1 MIWSFLAV
9 FFAGWLYIDASYRG
23 PEWQRQLFKPI
34 TSLMLLGWAWQAQ
47 LRGLP
52 DHLILAGLAAAAVGG
67 TLSLFPKQNWLYAF
81 GALFLSSLLY
91 SLNLT
96 RQITLGNQW
105 PIALFLALMGVII
118 LVLLW
123 RYLAELRWPA
133 SLMLIMNLL
142 LCWLA
147 TLHNLYAQSAGA
159 FSFMTGAD
167 LLLLSNIVW
176 LVSAFRRRFA
186 ADCAIYEGLFII
198 GHFMIARS
206 LWLN

>member
-9 FFAGWLYIDASYRG
+9 FFASWLSIDASYRG
-23 PEWQRQLFKPI
+23 PAWQRQLFKPI
-34 TSLMLLGWAWQAQ
+34 TSLMLLALAWQAQ

-52 DHLILAGLAAAAVGG
+52 DHLILAGLGAAAVGG
-67 TLSLFPKQNWLYAF
+67 SLTLFPKQNWLYAF
-81 GALFLSSLLY
+81 GALFLSSLFY

-96 RQITLGNQW
+96 RQLTFGAQW
-105 PIALFLALMGVII
+105 PVALFLAILGAII

-147 TLHNLYAQSAGA
+147 TLHNLSAKSAGA
-159 FSFMTGAD
+159 FSLMAGAD
-167 LLLLSNIVW
+167 LLLISNIIW

-186 ADCAIYEGLFII
+186 ADGAIYEGLFII
-198 GHFMIARS
+198 GHFLFARS